1 MFTTIELLSKAQQEC
16 LAELI
21 QKIVQAV
28 QPEKII
34 CYGVRVSHY
43 QEWGCFM
50 DKSSHKDD
58 FHPSFDFLIISSVE
72 EKRDGH
78 DISQIAEQKCLPP
91 FSLCCISHKINS
103 VNDALIA
110 GQPFFCSLY
119 HKGILLYDAGRTALS
134 NPGDSEKGKMNKDM
148 AQSHWTR
155 WYGLAQYFLKGAADS
170 QTYGRPDLTVFMLH
184 QAVEHTCIALIRV
197 FTGYRPNTHNLFRLL
212 TIIENF
218 SAMFMCVFPCITKEE
233 KELFKIL
240 QKAYSDS
247 RYKDVYDISADKVA
261 VLTERVKELQAIA
274 ESLYME
280 RIASYSETQEPHLP
294 LVANDAK

>member
-1 MFTTIELLSKAQQEC
+1 MLTTIEYLSKPQQER
-16 LAELI
+16 LTALI
-21 QKIVQAV
+21 QQIVRAV
-28 QPEKII
+28 QPEKVI
-34 CYGVRVSHY
+34 CFGIRVSQY
-43 QEWGCFM
+43 QEWGCFL
-50 DKSSHKDD
+50 DNGGYKDNVY
-58 FHPSFDFLIISSVE
+58 PSFDLLLISPTE
-72 EKRDGH
+72 EKRAEH
-78 DISQIAEQKCLPP
+78 EISQIAEQKCQSPLAI
-91 FSLCCISHKINS
+91 SCITHKIHA
-103 VNDALIA
+103 VNDALTF
-110 GQPFFCSLY
+110 GNPFFCSLY
-119 HKGILLYDAGRTALS
+119 HKGILLYDAGSVPLSDPGNPEEAALKKYIAEAYWS
-134 NPGDSEKGKMNKDM
+134 
-148 AQSHWTR
+148 R
-155 WYGLAQYFLKGAADS
+155 WYGLAQQFLKGAADS
-170 QTYGRPDLTVFMLH
+170 LPYGRPALTVFMLH

-218 SAMFMCVFPCITKEE
+218 SAMLMCVFPCITKEE

-280 RIASYSETQEPHLP
+280 RIASYSESQQPHLP